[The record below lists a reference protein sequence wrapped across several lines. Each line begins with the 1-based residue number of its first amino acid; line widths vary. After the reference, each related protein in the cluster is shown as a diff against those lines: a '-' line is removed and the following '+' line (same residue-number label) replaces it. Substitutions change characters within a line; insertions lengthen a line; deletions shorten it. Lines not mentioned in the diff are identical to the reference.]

1 MQQADWIGA
10 LLVSHRP
17 PPESPPF
24 RDQARPNLNGW
35 PQPEV
40 DPSTADTSPAAREV
54 AGAKTGGTQDWSQ
67 RATTTVKSVFGLGSQ
82 LAETIQADP
91 ELSQVGLVGATLLI
105 LGILLLWQWRLGLA
119 VLVGSATLLV
129 SYSLAMPGG
138 RQQWLRWRERL
149 LGLNQPL
156 ALAALGGTLATL
168 GTYMAVSIWA
178 EAEQRWLATGAIVQ
192 GILSLGILSL
202 LGWEWIQRRH
212 HQAQSL
218 FERHLSEVASPDPF
232 RRVLGIRRL
241 QGILEHNQAAP
252 DQIRLG
258 LDFLRLALERERDP
272 VVKEALLE
280 ALSLTGIP
288 MMEPKCLPGSRP
300 QP

>member
-1 MQQADWIGA
+1 MPD
-10 LLVSHRP
+10 
-17 PPESPPF
+17 
-24 RDQARPNLNGW
+24 LNGW
-35 PQPEV
+35 PQAKV
-40 DPSTADTSPAAREV
+40 DPSTADPSPAGRRA
-54 AGAKTGGTQDWSQ
+54 AGAKDWGQ

-91 ELSQVGLVGATLLI
+91 ELTQVGLIGVTLLI

-129 SYSLAMPGG
+129 SYSLTMPGG
-138 RQQWLRWRERL
+138 RQRWLRWRERVL
-149 LGLNQPL
+149 SLNQPL
-156 ALAALGGTLATL
+156 ALAAVGGSLATL
-168 GTYMAVSIWA
+168 GTYVAVSIWA

-202 LGWEWIQRRH
+202 LGWEWIQRRQV
-212 HQAQSL
+212 QAQSL

-241 QGILEHNQAAP
+241 QGILEHDQAPP

-272 VVKEALLE
+272 VVKEALLD
-280 ALSLTGIP
+280 ALSVAGMP
-288 MMEPKCLPGSRP
+288 VVEPKRLPGSRP
-300 QP
+300 QSWV

>member
-1 MQQADWIGA
+1 M
-10 LLVSHRP
+10 SHRIP
-17 PPESPPF
+17 PDSQPVPPF
-24 RDQARPNLNGW
+24 RDPAMPDLNGW
-35 PQPEV
+35 PQAEV
-40 DPSTADTSPAAREV
+40 DPPTADPSPAGGRT
-54 AGAKTGGTQDWSQ
+54 AGAKDWGQ
-67 RATTTVKSVFGLGSQ
+67 RATSTVKSVFGLGSQ

-91 ELSQVGLVGATLLI
+91 DLSQVGLVGATLLI

-119 VLVGSATLLV
+119 VLVGSATLFV
-129 SYSLAMPGG
+129 SYSLTMPGG
-138 RQQWLRWRERL
+138 RQQWLRWRERV

-156 ALAALGGTLATL
+156 ALAAVGGSLATL
-168 GTYMAVSIWA
+168 GTYVAVSIWA

-212 HQAQSL
+212 DQAQSL

-241 QGILEHNQAAP
+241 QGILEHDQAAP

-272 VVKEALLE
+272 VVKEALLD
-280 ALSLTGIP
+280 ALSGAGILG
-288 MMEPKCLPGSRP
+288 MEPKRLPGSRP
-300 QP
+300 QPWV